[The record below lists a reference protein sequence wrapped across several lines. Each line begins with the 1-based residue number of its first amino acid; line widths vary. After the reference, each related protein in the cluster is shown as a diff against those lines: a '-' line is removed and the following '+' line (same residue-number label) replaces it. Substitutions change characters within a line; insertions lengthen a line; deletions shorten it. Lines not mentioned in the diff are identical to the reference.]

1 MKETDVE
8 KKSVACQSLT
18 GRETDAVKELVCEE
32 LIAPVVGE
40 AETGGR
46 KELGASD
53 EGLLS
58 KAGFADQNFL
68 E

>member
-1 MKETDVE
+1 MSKN
-8 KKSVACQSLT
+8 KSVVCQSLT

-46 KELGASD
+46 RELGASD
-53 EGLLS
+53 EGLLG